1 MTNKM
6 TDIQKL
12 KAVAKEIRKDVLVS
26 LAEAGSGHL
35 GASLGLAD
43 IFAALYFEV
52 MKVFP
57 GEPQHPDRDRLIVS
71 IGHVAPVI
79 YATLANRGFFPKDE
93 LLTLRKLGSR
103 LQGHSTPNHGLPG
116 IEVSTGSLGQGLS
129 IAVGIALAGKIKN
142 ASWTTFCILGDGE
155 LQEGQVWEAAMSAPN
170 HKLDNLIAIVDRN
183 NCQIDGYVDEVMD
196 IEPLADKW
204 KAFNWNVLET
214 DGNDMEQFIQ
224 TVYEAKAM
232 KNGKPV
238 VIIARTKMGKGVAS
252 IENDY
257 HWHGKPPTKEQLPQF
272 LKELEN
278 G

>member
-1 MTNKM
+1 MHAKPA
-6 TDIQKL
+6 DL
-12 KAVAKEIRKDVLVS
+12 KKIAKAIRRDVLIA

-43 IFAALYFEV
+43 IFTALYFEV
-52 MKVFP
+52 MAVFP
-57 GEPQHPDRDRLIVS
+57 NDPENEKRDRLVVS

-79 YATLANRGFFPKDE
+79 YATLAHRGFFPKEE
-93 LLTLRKLGSR
+93 LMTLRKLGSR

-129 IAVGIALAGKIKN
+129 IATGMALAGKLKKAEWN
-142 ASWTTFCILGDGE
+142 VFCILGDGE

-170 HKLDNLIAIVDRN
+170 HRLDNLIAIIDRN
-183 NCQIDGYVDEVMD
+183 NCQIDGYVNEVMD

-204 KAFNWNVLET
+204 RSFRWNVLET
-214 DGNDMEQFIQ
+214 DGNDVEAFIK
-224 TVYEAKAM
+224 TVQQAKDM
-232 KNGKPV
+232 KNHKPT
-238 VIIARTKMGKGVAS
+238 VIIAHTRMGKGVPS

-257 HWHGKPPTKEQLPQF
+257 RWHGKPPTREQLPGF

-278 G
+278 N